1 MGYSPWGHKSIEH
14 NLATKHITE
23 KVLRYDY
30 LNIKLRNNRDEIM
43 EMKKRSFNRM
53 KNIL

>member
-1 MGYSPWGHKSIEH
+1 MGYSPWGHKSTEH
-14 NLATKHITE
+14 NFAIKHITE

-30 LNIKLRNNRDEIM
+30 LNIKLRNNRDEII

-53 KNIL
+53 KKIP